1 MSISRMVYTGTSY
14 FGEYARN
21 EIKTEIAKH
30 HFKKAFL
37 ISDKDLMNCGIVG
50 KVESVLKE
58 NQTPYEIDVE
68 VKPNPT
74 IENVTYG
81 LERYQESGSDF
92 IVAVGGGS
100 VIDTAKAIAVI
111 ANNPENADVVS
122 LEGMD
127 KSSNP
132 AVPMIALPTTAGTGS
147 ETTMDYVITNTKER
161 RKMACM
167 DSKVVPVAAIL
178 DTEIMASLPLKLTAA
193 TAMDALTHAVESYLS
208 LGAFSFGFAV
218 LTNPENGDKKSLRCN
233 AIVANA
239 SIIDSE
245 CMMTMPRGILANV
258 GFDALCH
265 CMEAYISKI
274 SQPMTDM
281 MCEKGMELLGKYLIP
296 LYEGACEPEAWDAV
310 SLASTIGGMVI
321 HTAGVT
327 LAHGMEHPAS
337 GLRDITHGK
346 GLAAITPAV
355 MEASAAG
362 CLEKFAVISRCLGGK
377 DEKDCVDRIRKLIE
391 QLNLTVTLGELGI
404 KEEDVAWMA
413 ENCMKVSAAGIS
425 YHPVTFDRD
434 QIEELYR
441 RCL

>member
-208 LGAFSFGFAV
+208 LGAFSFSEM
-218 LTNPENGDKKSLRCN
+218 LSL
-233 AIVANA
+233 
-239 SIIDSE
+239 
-245 CMMTMPRGILANV
+245 
-258 GFDALCH
+258 
-265 CMEAYISKI
+265 K
-274 SQPMTDM
+274 
-281 MCEKGMELLGKYLIP
+281 
-296 LYEGACEPEAWDAV
+296 AV
-310 SLASTIGGMVI
+310 SLISENFLKVLKNPGDYEIRKELAIAQYLAGMSFTNVGLGIVHSMAHPLSAFYDVPHGMANALILPYVLEFNADSCKEKMKELARAFDSGFDMANDAETAAACCVDTIRRFNKEAGLPQTLAEVQVKKEDFAALAQSAYADASTPDNPRE
-321 HTAGVT
+321 VT
-327 LAHGMEHPAS
+327 VEILKA
-337 GLRDITHGK
+337 LY
-346 GLAAITPAV
+346 
-355 MEASAAG
+355 
-362 CLEKFAVISRCLGGK
+362 EKMY
-377 DEKDCVDRIRKLIE
+377 E
-391 QLNLTVTLGELGI
+391 
-404 KEEDVAWMA
+404 
-413 ENCMKVSAAGIS
+413 
-425 YHPVTFDRD
+425 
-434 QIEELYR
+434 
-441 RCL
+441 